1 MAAAAGFTRS
11 AFSCLMHGCSA
22 WMGVVRFQAVVL
34 ALLGFVMGHPAGAV
48 VVLDSAWA
56 DAGGRKG
63 AEAAGFAAH
72 EALAHEAQFAAIFGL
87 WDGAEYT
94 GSATWIGNDSA
105 GHGWLLTAAHNF
117 DDGAAVE
124 DFTFYSRAGGD
135 YAGEEVFL
143 HPRYDESDQEQE
155 SSGYDMALVRLDRA
169 VTDSGE
175 APMLYAG
182 SDELGRVLTIT
193 GFGSRGIGSTGEE
206 DRFYDFDA
214 PGPAAATNII
224 DEVDGE
230 MENNLI
236 IDFDDEAGAQ
246 NVTGEAGP
254 LDALEGILG
263 SGDSG
268 GAAWIE
274 TPDGWAIAGVNTWGD
289 GSTYGSISGF
299 GRVSTQLDW
308 IAGHFPDFWITE

>member
-1 MAAAAGFTRS
+1 
-11 AFSCLMHGCSA
+11 MHGCSA
-22 WMGVVRFQAVVL
+22 RVGAVRSIGVAVMVC
-34 ALLGFVMGHPAGAV
+34 ALLGAVPAGAV
-48 VVLDSAWA
+48 VVLDSTWA
-56 DAGGRKG
+56 EEGGRKG

-72 EALAHEAQFAAIFGL
+72 EALAMEPQFAAIFGL
-87 WDGAEYT
+87 WDGAAYT
-94 GSATWIGNDSA
+94 GSATWIGNDAA

-117 DDGAAVE
+117 DDGAAVA
-124 DFTFYSRAGGD
+124 DFTYYSREGGE
-135 YAGEEVFL
+135 YFGEEVFI
-143 HPRYDESDQEQE
+143 HPGYNESDQEQE
-155 SSGYDMALVRLDRA
+155 SSGYDMALVRLDRS
-169 VTDSGE
+169 VTDAGE
-175 APMLYAG
+175 APMLYSGAG
-182 SDELGRVLTIT
+182 ELGQIITIT
-193 GFGSRGIGSTGEE
+193 GFGSRGIGSSGEE
-206 DRFYDFDA
+206 DRFYDFET

-246 NVTGEAGP
+246 NATGEARP

-274 TPDGWAIAGVNTWGD
+274 TPAGWAIVGVNTWGD
-289 GSTYGSISGF
+289 GSTYGSVSGF

-308 IAGHFPDFWITE
+308 IASHFPDFWVNE